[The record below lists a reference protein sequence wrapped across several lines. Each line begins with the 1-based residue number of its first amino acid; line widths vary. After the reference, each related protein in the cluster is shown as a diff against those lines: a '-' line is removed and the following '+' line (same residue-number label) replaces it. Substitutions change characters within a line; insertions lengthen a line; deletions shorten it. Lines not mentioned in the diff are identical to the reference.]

1 MVNRNGKKMESSTY
15 CLSISKSWVA
25 TLGHIQILN
34 NNENLLATVVPILCC
49 DCNRK
54 WRSRDNLQPFM
65 FFARGEEVIFTFRSL
80 WLITGAESL
89 NDLCQLLSHHMYWPM
104 DCVPL
109 FGDLDRRKNSGFYKN
124 PIPKLMSGKGN
135 SQPQRDWDGWQIAC
149 NLPSGDFFFRL
160 IAD

>member
-25 TLGHIQILN
+25 TLGHIEILN
-34 NNENLLATVVPILCC
+34 NNENLLATVVPTLCW

-54 WRSRDNLQPFM
+54 WRCTRQPATFM

-89 NDLCQLLSHHMYWPM
+89 NNLCQLVSHHMYWPM

-149 NLPSGDFFFRL
+149 NLRSGDFFFRL

>member
-25 TLGHIQILN
+25 TLGHIQILS
-34 NNENLLATVVPILCC
+34 NNEICLQQSH
-49 DCNRK
+49 
-54 WRSRDNLQPFM
+54 RSYAEIITGSDVARDNLQPFM
-65 FFARGEEVIFTFRSL
+65 FFARGEEVIFTFRGL

-89 NDLCQLLSHHMYWPM
+89 NNLCQLVSRHMYWPM

-149 NLPSGDFFFRL
+149 NLRSGDFFFRL